1 MDFNS
6 WIGSLSVVLFMGCLI
21 IGFAWLVMRLI
32 TPIWGE
38 EEIGASPRMI
48 QAGSETSMREAA

>member
-6 WIGSLSVVLFMGCLI
+6 WIGSLSVVMFMGCLI
-21 IGFAWLVMRLI
+21 IGFAWLVTRLI

-38 EEIGASPRMI
+38 EESGASPRMT
-48 QAGSETSMREAA
+48 QTGRETLRKAA